1 MKADICVHLNRKV
14 FNEHPAFKL
23 ASDGCLRALAMHFS
37 TTHSAPGDII
47 YHCGESLD
55 FLVFIASGSL
65 EVIQDDEVIAILSKG
80 DVTGDVFWKEN
91 SVGKSAA
98 NVRALTYC
106 DLHTIKRE
114 KLLEVLDFYKPFA
127 NSFNRKM
134 SLTYNLRHRVIF
146 RKLKDLRREL
156 ELANRLNNDTIN
168 SSKEI
173 MGINNN
179 NSAIKKLFAKFRKR
193 SSVDSKA
200 GSDTG
205 SVGSSINAIWKNDGQ
220 MIGKTSNNA
229 MNNSFPRI
237 TTITEKR
244 ESNAYR
250 SVELV
255 TPTEISAS
263 FMNMFSTEKIKY
275 PVLPPLSKATS
286 RQKWIILLS
295 KSLGGIERI
304 PRAFLCFDQTNL
316 ESNTDTVFI
325 EETIQPR
332 PENKMIIPTIKH
344 SQSKISNSESSQTIA
359 KRERPMLKVL
369 KDTYLGESFGFNPE
383 YDHLEAERSLKS
395 SRNDD
400 GLNGNPKQLL
410 NSLIDMRLELKNK
423 IENSNAKLTK
433 IDKKITEILGLMS
446 SDEMH
451 FKKSSSTLSNR
462 KKSSNFLDI
471 NINSPKSNKNFN
483 DSVFSFDV
491 KSNSNVSQLTKSV
504 YDIPKLDGADSHNV
518 NNTNTTSSSNKLKD
532 SKQSF
537 PKISESTTTNEKINK
552 SSSSSKH
559 SKFNLKSL
567 KVKTSSKHGD
577 HSLFNMSSVT
587 GSVIGASTLLINS
600 NRNLP
605 FSKTSNALNTNGTSS
620 NYNIN
625 LISFDNTEQNYLK
638 SSASENMMKKNLIS
652 KINEKNNKKKL
663 LYDEDVED
671 EVKF

>member
-23 ASDGCLRALAMHFS
+23 ASDGCLRALAMNFS

-80 DVTGDVFWKEN
+80 DVTGDVFWKEKT
-91 SVGKSAA
+91 VGKSAA

-146 RKLKDLRREL
+146 RRLKDVRREL
-156 ELANRLNNDTIN
+156 ELANRLNNHDPIN
-168 SSKEI
+168 SKEI
-173 MGINNN
+173 ISGNNN
-179 NSAIKKLFAKFRKR
+179 AIKKLFSKFRKR

-205 SVGSSINAIWKNDGQ
+205 SVGSSVNAMWKNDSQ
-220 MIGKTSNNA
+220 MMIKSSNIALNS
-229 MNNSFPRI
+229 SFPKI

-244 ESNAYR
+244 ESNAFR
-250 SVELV
+250 SAELV
-255 TPTEISAS
+255 TPTEISNS

-275 PVLPPLSKATS
+275 PILPPLNKATS
-286 RQKWIILLS
+286 RQKWVILLS
-295 KSLGGIERI
+295 KSLGGIEKI
-304 PRAFLCFDQTNL
+304 PRAFLCVDQSNL
-316 ESNTDTVFI
+316 ETDGEPVFTNDTSHQ
-325 EETIQPR
+325 ET
-332 PENKMIIPTIKH
+332 KMIIPTIKH
-344 SQSKISNSESSQTIA
+344 SQSKMSNSESSQMISQ
-359 KRERPMLKVL
+359 REKPSLKVL
-369 KDTYLGESFGFNPE
+369 KDMYLGESFGFNPE
-383 YDHLEAERSLKS
+383 YDHLEADKSLKS

-410 NSLIDMRLELKNK
+410 NSLIDMRLDLKNQ

-446 SDEMH
+446 SEEMH
-451 FKKSSSTLSNR
+451 FKKSSSNLSKS

-471 NINSPKSNKNFN
+471 NSPKSNKNLN
-483 DSVFSFDV
+483 DSVFSFDI
-491 KSNSNVSQLTKSV
+491 KSNSNMSQLTKSV
-504 YDIPKLDGADSHNV
+504 YDIPKLDASSYKIIDSHLS
-518 NNTNTTSSSNKLKD
+518 NNNNNLSSNKLKD
-532 SKQSF
+532 SKQSIN
-537 PKISESTTTNEKINK
+537 KVYETNTNEKISK
-552 SSSSSKH
+552 SNSSSKIN
-559 SKFNLKSL
+559 KFNAKSI
-567 KVKTSSKHGD
+567 KSKANKHGD
-577 HSLFNMSSVT
+577 HLFNTSSVT
-587 GSVIGASTLLINS
+587 ASVVGASTLLINS
-600 NRNLP
+600 NKNLP
-605 FSKTSNALNTNGTSS
+605 FSKTSNALTTNGTSS

-625 LISFDNTEQNYLK
+625 LISFDNTEQKYLK
-638 SSASENMMKKNLIS
+638 SSASENMMKKNFIS
-652 KINEKNNKKKL
+652 KVNEKNSKKKL
-663 LYDEDVED
+663 IYDEDVED